1 MEDLKEESV
10 RGGRGS
16 TKQEVCKELK
26 PYIYCIFCSFCYA
39 GYNIVSKVYLDKG
52 MSRYVLV
59 AYGHAFGTLATAFL
73 AFLFERYPLSFL
85 LFVFRSHLIL
95 FQFISSTIYDPKR
108 MEKNKEKLFP
118 QVLSLHNGITMFRW
132 ETEHEH
138 TFGHNEWELKQTCP
152 EMKSLFYGISFV
164 ATPQLAPYKFFSKE
178 MSHKIGSIT
187 VTSKTAKT

>member
-1 MEDLKEESV
+1 MKDLKEESV

-26 PYIYCIFCSFCYA
+26 PYIYCIFSSFCYA

-85 LFVFRSHLIL
+85 LYFFRSLLIL
-95 FQFISSTIYDPKR
+95 FSLFLPLYMTQKEWR
-108 MEKNKEKLFP
+108 KNKEKLFP

-132 ETEHEH
+132 EIEHEH
-138 TFGHNEWELKQTCP
+138 TFDHNEWELKQTCP
-152 EMKSLFYGISFV
+152 ETKGLFYGISIIDRLLLCLNSHLTSFS
-164 ATPQLAPYKFFSKE
+164 LKRCLIKFE
-178 MSHKIGSIT
+178 
-187 VTSKTAKT
+187 V